1 MDTFKLL
8 KLKSYFIHLVA
19 GTLAVLF
26 GAGIFQAILVEMFK
40 EYDAGSKAAYICG
53 LIASGVI
60 VLYGVYEVF
69 RAFNYERRILK
80 NLEPGE
86 RREFIAELSGN
97 IEMSI
102 PGQVVMTRHYLMVP
116 VYGGGS
122 SRVLARNR
130 MIGCFQADT
139 HQKEAATEV
148 QMIVYDTDFKSVRVD
163 IRGKGSSESASKL
176 YEKICSDMPW
186 IFHEDYDSFLAQSRK
201 SGYRRKLIKQMRD
214 ARIRCESG
222 YDSESEAEEEIEAM
236 SQDVRERLN
245 PESLLK
251 RFLSKKTK

>member
-53 LIASGVI
+53 LIASGAI

-116 VYGGGS
+116 VMAGAPAG
-122 SRVLARNR
+122 
-130 MIGCFQADT
+130 
-139 HQKEAATEV
+139 
-148 QMIVYDTDFKSVRVD
+148 
-163 IRGKGSSESASKL
+163 
-176 YEKICSDMPW
+176 
-186 IFHEDYDSFLAQSRK
+186 
-201 SGYRRKLIKQMRD
+201 
-214 ARIRCESG
+214 
-222 YDSESEAEEEIEAM
+222 
-236 SQDVRERLN
+236 
-245 PESLLK
+245 
-251 RFLSKKTK
+251 

>member
-1 MDTFKLL
+1 
-8 KLKSYFIHLVA
+8 
-19 GTLAVLF
+19 
-26 GAGIFQAILVEMFK
+26 
-40 EYDAGSKAAYICG
+40 
-53 LIASGVI
+53 
-60 VLYGVYEVF
+60 
-69 RAFNYERRILK
+69 
-80 NLEPGE
+80 
-86 RREFIAELSGN
+86 
-97 IEMSI
+97 
-102 PGQVVMTRHYLMVP
+102 MVP

-139 HQKEAATEV
+139 HQEEAATEV

>member
-26 GAGIFQAILVEMFK
+26 GAGIFQAILTEMLK

-53 LIASGVI
+53 LLASGAI
-60 VLYGVYEVF
+60 VLYGVYELF

-86 RREFIAELSGN
+86 RREFIAELSGDV
-97 IEMSI
+97 EMSI
-102 PGQVVMTRHYLMVP
+102 PGQVVMTKHYVLVP

-122 SRVLARNR
+122 VRVLARDR
-130 MIGCFQADT
+130 IIGCFQEDT
-139 HQKEAATEV
+139 HREEAATEV
-148 QMIVYDTDFKSVRVD
+148 QMVVYDTDFKAVRVD
-163 IRGKGSSESASKL
+163 IRGKGSSEAAAKL
-176 YEKICSDMPW
+176 YEKICKEMPW

-201 SGYRRKLIKQMRD
+201 SGYRRKLIRQMRD
-214 ARIRCESG
+214 ARMRYESG
-222 YDSESEAEEEIEAM
+222 YNSESEAEKELEAM
-236 SQDVRERLN
+236 SQDVQERLN
-245 PESLLK
+245 PESFLK
-251 RFLSKKTK
+251 HFSSNKAK

>member
-8 KLKSYFIHLVA
+8 KLKSYFIHLAA

-26 GAGIFQAILVEMFK
+26 GGGIFQAILLEMLK

-53 LIASGVI
+53 LLASGAI
-60 VLYGVYEVF
+60 VLYGVYELF
-69 RAFNYERRILK
+69 QAFNYERRILK

-86 RREFIAELSGN
+86 RREFIAELSGG

-102 PGQVVMTRHYLMVP
+102 PGQVVMTKHYLLVP
-116 VYGGGS
+116 VSGGGS
-122 SRVLARNR
+122 VRVLARNR

-139 HQKEAATEV
+139 HREEAATEV
-148 QMIVYDTDFKSVRVD
+148 QMVVYDTDFRAVRVD
-163 IRGKGSSESASKL
+163 IRGKGSSDAAAKL
-176 YEKICSDMPW
+176 YEKICEEMPW

-214 ARIRCESG
+214 ARMRYESG
-222 YDSESEAEEEIEAM
+222 YNSESEAEEELEAM

-245 PESLLK
+245 PESFLK
-251 RFLSKKTK
+251 RFSSKKAK